1 MKPSLS
7 WPIDY
12 LPDREV
18 LRSEN
23 FGITAE
29 AKSVAYPVRLLRYWF
44 GYHLMRDEARRAG
57 RPVSV
62 AEIGVETGQMLRF
75 AKLALSRT
83 ESKAGAWWSRWSAVD
98 VEIRE
103 AQLREAGYSDFQNVN
118 LDEPDL
124 KLAQAYD
131 IAICLHVFEHLFD
144 PEAAVRK
151 LVANLAPGGVLI
163 GGFPSVPD
171 FCVAPRE
178 RAIRKTARK
187 FGHVSVFSPPR
198 VRRMCR
204 AAGCEVEFLSGA
216 FFMRKKGN
224 PLENSP
230 QWLKFNILWG
240 SLFPAWP
247 GEIYWLARKIT

>member
-18 LRSEN
+18 LRAEN

-83 ESKAGAWWSRWSAVD
+83 ESKAGA
-98 VEIRE
+98 
-103 AQLREAGYSDFQNVN
+103 
-118 LDEPDL
+118 
-124 KLAQAYD
+124 
-131 IAICLHVFEHLFD
+131 
-144 PEAAVRK
+144 
-151 LVANLAPGGVLI
+151 
-163 GGFPSVPD
+163 
-171 FCVAPRE
+171 
-178 RAIRKTARK
+178 
-187 FGHVSVFSPPR
+187 
-198 VRRMCR
+198 
-204 AAGCEVEFLSGA
+204 
-216 FFMRKKGN
+216 
-224 PLENSP
+224 
-230 QWLKFNILWG
+230 
-240 SLFPAWP
+240 
-247 GEIYWLARKIT
+247 